1 MHVLIFKME
10 GIAYNST
17 RLFADMLAYG
27 FKMTGAVVDIFDI
40 TKNGNIQEL
49 EELKGKNYD
58 AVIDFNSKLPD
69 LIMDNNDGK
78 EMYFLDSINGPFYNY
93 IVDHPVYHHKFLA
106 HKLKNYNVICIDE
119 NHAEYIRQFY
129 PHIKNIFV
137 EPLGAIEADN
147 INGLMEDMGISDKGI
162 YSKGITDHRKNAILF
177 PGTYLDPVGY
187 YEIIEA
193 MPDNMKNGIKAVIDI
208 MENNPGLTYESAVR
222 KYVLQKK
229 AVNNGVNN
237 TMYFMADIYMRAVT
251 RQNVLEEFA
260 RAGAKLVICG
270 EKYDESSLSQYEN
283 VKIIPQVSYVQSLYL
298 MHNYRYVLNIMP
310 LFKAGI
316 HDRVVN
322 SMINGAVSISDSNSL
337 MDRYFEKG
345 SDYLCYDITDK
356 KSIKK
361 LVSDINNERADWKLI
376 SQNAYKKA
384 KSMTFDKI
392 AGDIMK
398 LSGN

>member
-27 FKMTGAVVDIFDI
+27 FKRAGAVVDIFDI
-40 TKNGNIQEL
+40 TKHGNIQEL
-49 EELKGKNYD
+49 EELKGENYD

-106 HKLKNYNVICIDE
+106 NKLKNYNVICIDE

-129 PHIKNIFV
+129 PHIKNILV

-193 MPDNMKNGIKAVIDI
+193 MPDNMKNGIKAVINI

-222 KYVLQKK
+222 KYVLQKQV
-229 AVNNGVNN
+229 VNNGVNN

-361 LVSDINNERADWKLI
+361 LVSDINDERADWKLI

-384 KSMTFDKI
+384 KSMTFEKI

-398 LSGN
+398 LSGT

>member
-27 FKMTGAVVDIFDI
+27 FKRAGAVVDIFDI
-40 TKNGNIQEL
+40 TKHGNIQKL
-49 EELKGKNYD
+49 EELKGENYD

-93 IVDHPVYHHKFLA
+93 FVDHPVYHHKFLA

-129 PHIKNIFV
+129 PHIKNILV

-193 MPDNMKNGIKAVIDI
+193 MPDNMKNGIKAVINI
-208 MENNPGLTYESAVR
+208 MENNPELTYESAVR
-222 KYVLQKK
+222 KYVLQKQ

-316 HDRVVN
+316 HDRVIN

-384 KSMTFDKI
+384 KSMTFEKI

>member
-27 FKMTGAVVDIFDI
+27 FKRAGAVVDIFDI
-40 TKNGNIQEL
+40 TKHGNIQEL
-49 EELKGKNYD
+49 EELKGENYD

-78 EMYFLDSINGPFYNY
+78 EMYFLDSINGSFYNY

-129 PHIKNIFV
+129 PHIKNILV

-147 INGLMEDMGISDKGI
+147 INGLMENMGISDKGI

-193 MPDNMKNGIKAVIDI
+193 MPDNMKNGIKAVINI

-222 KYVLQKK
+222 KYVLQKQV
-229 AVNNGVNN
+229 VNNGVNN

-270 EKYDESSLSQYEN
+270 EKYDESSLSQYKN
-283 VKIIPQVSYVQSLYL
+283 VKIIP
-298 MHNYRYVLNIMP
+298 
-310 LFKAGI
+310 
-316 HDRVVN
+316 
-322 SMINGAVSISDSNSL
+322 
-337 MDRYFEKG
+337 
-345 SDYLCYDITDK
+345 
-356 KSIKK
+356 
-361 LVSDINNERADWKLI
+361 
-376 SQNAYKKA
+376 
-384 KSMTFDKI
+384 
-392 AGDIMK
+392 
-398 LSGN
+398 